1 MGLTQLS
8 ASLSCSEP
16 VKAEKRECI
25 IKVLVPGY
33 WEWIRFYTVRGSF
46 LQATHVRSWWDT
58 LEAKTSINGFP
69 MVTQSLWITEG
80 ASFYYGE
87 SVFWRD
93 SMFAC
98 LFSAL
103 GRYSAVTVTFSLI
116 AAPKFVRKGQPFVNL
131 SGPLYCS
138 SEYALTLFHVLS
150 EEVSGLV
157 LMQEVP
163 VRICA
168 SFSPAD
174 SMSLQFLFLLRLS
187 PPTYDWSICL

>member
-1 MGLTQLS
+1 
-8 ASLSCSEP
+8 
-16 VKAEKRECI
+16 
-25 IKVLVPGY
+25 
-33 WEWIRFYTVRGSF
+33 
-46 LQATHVRSWWDT
+46 
-58 LEAKTSINGFP
+58 
-69 MVTQSLWITEG
+69 
-80 ASFYYGE
+80 
-87 SVFWRD
+87 
-93 SMFAC
+93 MFAC

-163 VRICA
+163 VHICA
-168 SFSPAD
+168 SFSPAE

-187 PPTYDWSICL
+187 PPTYE